1 MKFKEKKMG
10 WGSRN
15 KWFVGYKNGF
25 ELMYTTTNQNGQLYV
40 MASHKTKDI
49 RYNSLWE
56 SMTFETKE
64 EVELFCENF
73 DYVEHS
79 CLGKDL

>member
-1 MKFKEKKMG
+1 MKFKEMRMP
-10 WGSRN
+10 WGSN
-15 KWFVGYKNGF
+15 KWFNAVKGGF
-25 ELMYTTTNQNGQLYV
+25 EFTYSTSNQNGELFV
-40 MASHKTKDI
+40 MANHKTKDI

-56 SMTFETKE
+56 SLTFETKE
-64 EVELFCENF
+64 EVEVFCENF